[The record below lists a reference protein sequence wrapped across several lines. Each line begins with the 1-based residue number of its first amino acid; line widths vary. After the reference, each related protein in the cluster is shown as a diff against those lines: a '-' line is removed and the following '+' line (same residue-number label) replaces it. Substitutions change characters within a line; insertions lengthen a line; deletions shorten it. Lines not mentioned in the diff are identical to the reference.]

1 MGAIKDKFELC
12 RINYKNNQLRWRVMG
27 LPEVIRVDKSKCQH
41 CLACILV
48 CPVKLCN
55 IVEPD
60 GITVKADLCIGCGE
74 CIKACR
80 EKGHF
85 ARSGI
90 DDFSDFLSDIESGVP
105 VGIIVAPAAA
115 VNYAELMPNVLTA
128 LREIGVYNVFDVSVG
143 AEITTYLYLQALK
156 NGAQQP
162 IIAQPCP
169 AVVSFIEIYQ
179 TELIP
184 FLAPTHSPALD
195 VAIWLKNQPEF
206 SHLKLAFLGPCFA
219 KRREF
224 HDPNTGG
231 VVSYNITFESL
242 DHYLSEQG
250 INLAELEPSG
260 FDTPEAERGIGYS
273 QPGGLTDTFNRF
285 GIPLK
290 KSDIQRIEGPQEV
303 YTKYLPELKADI
315 LRSEAPVLIDVLN
328 CLHGCSVGPAITH
341 NRTQYQIDRIIE
353 KRKEDQMIKHNSAS
367 HESAKNLFKDFYTWI
382 DAQDIDF
389 SRVYSDKSA
398 NKHLSDPED
407 EAEEEQIWE
416 LMHKLTPEERKIN
429 CSSCGYGNCQ
439 GMMLAILNGLN
450 HRESCKY
457 YLFKENERNLRNV
470 EAQTVEIEEAN
481 TELELLNDSLEQTVA
496 LRTQSIRNLL
506 DNAGQGFLS
515 FGLDL
520 LIHNEYSSECTKIF
534 ARDIHG
540 LRFTQLIFPD
550 DLEQENF
557 LESLLVKVLN
567 NNDPL
572 FREIYLPLLPVEV
585 TIDSRIISIDYKL
598 IDSAKGIESYYMV
611 ILTDIT
617 NHRTL
622 ETKIELERNLL
633 KMVVNVVLNYVDFN
647 QTTKEYTYFCET
659 RLQEILNNKATLV
672 DKVTE
677 IFRHIH
683 TFKGSFAQLGLS
695 SVVTNLHD
703 LETEL
708 EMLKKNLVSHE
719 FTVFDVE
726 VFFTEFSLL
735 TWLDEDI
742 TGLQDILG
750 QDFFSKDDELVINS
764 NKLAEIEK
772 KIETIL
778 TPVECKILI
787 PELRK
792 LRYKSF
798 DYLLKSYPEY
808 VANLAARLEKTVYV
822 LIKQEEPI
830 FVNPDRFYD
839 FARSLVHIFR
849 NAVDHGIESGDERLE
864 EGKEEFGKITCSIS
878 ETEKQVCLS
887 ITDDGRG
894 IDAENLRNKA
904 VDSGLKTREEVNQMT
919 DEEAIQLIFEDG
931 LSTKD
936 DVNDLSGRGVGLAA
950 VLNELNKLGGSVVVK
965 TELGTGSEF
974 YFCLPKETEGAWEVT
989 ISELMQPLVDT
1000 TSKFMLEQTDL
1011 HVTCKENF
1019 QVEGIK
1025 KIELN
1030 KITAI
1035 TNIKGALEI
1044 VVIVSFSEPVL
1055 RKLVRNFI
1063 LDEITLDE
1071 EEAYMG
1077 DVLGEVVNIII
1088 GNSLRQFPG
1097 LEELLILDP
1106 PILLSSEDALFRYKD
1121 SQIWGCNLQTE
1132 LGNISLN
1139 LVMPRGTKIINK

>member
-1 MGAIKDKFELC
+1 
-12 RINYKNNQLRWRVMG
+12 MG
-27 LPEVIRVDKSKCQH
+27 LPEVIRVDKNKCQH

-80 EKGHF
+80 EKGHY

-90 DDFSDFLSDIESGVP
+90 DDFSEFLSDIESGVP
-105 VGIIVAPAAA
+105 VGILVAPAAA

-128 LREIGVYNVFDVSVG
+128 LREIGVYNVFDVSFG

-156 NGAQQP
+156 NGAKQP

-169 AVVSFIEIYQ
+169 AVVSFIEIYH

-206 SHLKLAFLGPCFA
+206 SHLKLAFLGPCLA

-242 DHYLSEQG
+242 ANYLSEQG

-260 FDTPEAERGIGYS
+260 FDTPAAERGIGYS

-285 GIPLK
+285 GVPLK

-303 YTKYLPELKADI
+303 YTKYLPGLKEDI
-315 LRSEAPVLIDVLN
+315 LRREAPVLIDVLN
-328 CLHGCSVGPAITH
+328 CLHGCNVGPAITH
-341 NRTQYQIDRIIE
+341 SRTHYQIDKIIE
-353 KRKEDQMIKHNSAS
+353 KRKEEQIIKHNSAS
-367 HESAKNLFKDFYTWI
+367 HESAKNLFKDFYAWI

-389 SRVYSDKSA
+389 SRVYSDKSS
-398 NKHLSDPED
+398 NKHLSDPKD
-407 EAEEEQIWE
+407 EKEEEQIWA
-416 LMHKLTPEERKIN
+416 LMHKLTPEERKVN
-429 CSSCGYGNCQ
+429 CSSCGYGNCH

-470 EAQTVEIEEAN
+470 EAQTIEIEEAN
-481 TELELLNDSLEQTVA
+481 DELAQLNEGLEQTVV

-515 FGLDL
+515 FGSDL
-520 LIHNEYSSECTKIF
+520 LIHHEYSSECTRIF
-534 ARDIHG
+534 TRDIHG

-550 DLEQENF
+550 DVGQENF
-557 LESLLVKVLN
+557 LESLLVKVLDN
-567 NNDPL
+567 SDPL
-572 FREIYLPLLPVEV
+572 FREIYLPLLPAEV
-585 TIDSRIISIDYKL
+585 TIDSRVISIEYKL
-598 IDSAKGIESYYMV
+598 IDSGNGMESYYMV

-622 ETKIELERNLL
+622 ETKIEQERNLL

-647 QTTKEYTYFCET
+647 QTAKDYSYFCET
-659 RLQEILNNKATLV
+659 RLQEILDNKATLV

-683 TFKGSFAQLGLS
+683 TFKGSFAQFGLR
-695 SVVTNLHD
+695 SVVANLHD
-703 LETEL
+703 LETQI

-719 FTVFDVE
+719 LTIVDVE
-726 VFFTEFSLL
+726 DFFAEFSLL
-735 TWLDEDI
+735 TWLDEDL

-750 QDFFSKDDELVINS
+750 QDFFSKDDELVING
-764 NKLAEIEK
+764 NKLVELEK

-798 DYLLKSYPEY
+798 DSLLKSYPEY
-808 VANLAARLEKTVYV
+808 VANLANRLEKTVYV
-822 LIKQEEPI
+822 LITQEDQI
-830 FVNPDRFYD
+830 LVNPDRFYD
-839 FARSLVHIFR
+839 FTKSLVHIFR
-849 NAVDHGIESGDERLE
+849 NAVDHGLESVDERLE

-904 VDSGLKTREEVNQMT
+904 VDSGLMTMEEVNLMT

-950 VLNELNKLGGSVVVK
+950 VLSEMNKLGGSVVVK
-965 TELGTGSEF
+965 TELGAGSEF
-974 YFCLPKETEGAWEVT
+974 YFCLPKETEGVWEVT
-989 ISELMQPLVDT
+989 ISEIMQPLVDT
-1000 TSKFMLEQTDL
+1000 TSKFMLEQTGL
-1011 HVTCKENF
+1011 LVTCEDNF
-1019 QVEGIK
+1019 QVEGPK

-1030 KITAI
+1030 KVTAI
-1035 TNIKGALEI
+1035 INIRGALEI

-1055 RKLVRNFI
+1055 RKVVRNFI
-1063 LDEITLDE
+1063 LDEITLEE

-1088 GNSLRQFPG
+1088 GNSLKQFPG
-1097 LEELLILDP
+1097 LEELLIIDT
-1106 PILLSSEDALFRYKD
+1106 PISLSSEDALFRYKD
-1121 SQIWGCNLQTE
+1121 SQIWGCNLHTE

-1139 LVMPRGTKIINK
+1139 LVMPRGTK

>member
-1 MGAIKDKFELC
+1 
-12 RINYKNNQLRWRVMG
+12 MG
-27 LPEVIRVDKSKCQH
+27 LPEVIRVDKNKCQH

-74 CIKACR
+74 CIKACT
-80 EKGHF
+80 EKGHY

-90 DDFSDFLSDIESGVP
+90 DDFSEFLSDIESGVP
-105 VGIIVAPAAA
+105 VGILVAPAAA

-128 LREIGVYNVFDVSVG
+128 LREIGVYNVFDVSFG

-156 NGAQQP
+156 NGAKQP
-162 IIAQPCP
+162 VIAQPCP
-169 AVVSFIEIYQ
+169 AVVSFIEIYH

-195 VAIWLKNQPEF
+195 VAIWLKNQSEF
-206 SHLKLAFLGPCFA
+206 SHLKLAFLGPCLA

-242 DHYLSEQG
+242 DSYLSEQG
-250 INLAELEPSG
+250 IHLEELEPSG

-285 GIPLK
+285 CLPLK

-303 YTKYLPELKADI
+303 YTKYLPGLKEDI
-315 LRSEAPVLIDVLN
+315 LRNEAPVLIDVLN
-328 CLHGCSVGPAITH
+328 CLHGCNVGPAITH
-341 NRTQYQIDRIIE
+341 NRTHYQIDKIIE
-353 KRKEDQMIKHNSAS
+353 KRKEDQIIKHNSAS
-367 HESAKNLFKDFYTWI
+367 DESAKSLFQDFYAWI

-389 SRVYSDKSA
+389 SRVYSDKSS

-407 EAEEEQIWE
+407 AEEEQIWE
-416 LMHKLTPEERKIN
+416 LMHKLTPEERKVN
-429 CSSCGYGNCQ
+429 CSSCGYGNCH

-470 EAQTVEIEEAN
+470 EAQTIEIEEAN
-481 TELELLNDSLEQTVA
+481 DELAQLNEGLEQTVV

-515 FGLDL
+515 FGSDL
-520 LIHNEYSSECTKIF
+520 LIHHEYSSECTRIF
-534 ARDIHG
+534 TRDIHG
-540 LRFTQLIFPD
+540 LRFTELIYPD
-550 DLEQENF
+550 DVGQEDF
-557 LESLLVKVLN
+557 LESLLVKVLSN
-567 NNDPL
+567 SDPL
-572 FREIYLPLLPVEV
+572 FREIYLPLLPAEI
-585 TIDSRIISIDYKL
+585 TIDARVISIEYKL
-598 IDSAKGIESYYMV
+598 IDSGNDMECYCMV

-622 ETKIELERNLL
+622 ETKIEQERNLL

-647 QTTKEYTYFCET
+647 QTAKDYSYFCET
-659 RLQEILNNKATLV
+659 RLQEILDNKATLV
-672 DKVTE
+672 DKVTD

-683 TFKGSFAQLGLS
+683 TFKGSFSQFGLR
-695 SVVTNLHD
+695 SVVANLHD
-703 LETEL
+703 LETQIEL
-708 EMLKKNLVSHE
+708 LKKTLGSHE
-719 FTVFDVE
+719 LTIVDIE
-726 VFFTEFSLL
+726 DFFAEFSLL
-735 TWLDEDI
+735 TWLDEDLI
-742 TGLQDILG
+742 GLQDILG
-750 QDFFSKDDELVINS
+750 QDFFSKEDELVING
-764 NKLAEIEK
+764 NKLVELEK

-798 DYLLKSYPEY
+798 DSLLKSYPEY
-808 VANLAARLEKTVYV
+808 VTNLANRLEKTVYV
-822 LIKQEEPI
+822 LITQEDQILVEPE
-830 FVNPDRFYD
+830 RFYD
-839 FARSLVHIFR
+839 FTKSLVHIFR
-849 NAVDHGIESGDERLE
+849 NAVDHGLESVDERLE

-878 ETEKQVCLS
+878 ETEKQICLS

-894 IDAENLRNKA
+894 MDAENLRIKA
-904 VDSGLKTREEVNQMT
+904 VNSGLRTLEEVNLMT

-931 LSTKD
+931 LSTKE

-950 VLNELNKLGGSVVVK
+950 VLSEMNKLGGSVMVK
-965 TELGTGSEF
+965 TVLGAGSGF
-974 YFCLPKETEGAWEVT
+974 YFCLPKETEGVWEVT
-989 ISELMQPLVDT
+989 ISEIMQPLVDT
-1000 TSKFMLEQTDL
+1000 TTKFLLEQTNL
-1011 HVTCKENF
+1011 LVTSEDNF
-1019 QVEGIK
+1019 QVDELK

-1030 KITAI
+1030 KATAI
-1035 TNIKGALEI
+1035 INIRGALEI

-1055 RKLVRNFI
+1055 RKVVRNFI
-1063 LDEITLDE
+1063 LDEITLEE

-1077 DVLGEVVNIII
+1077 DVLGEVANIII
-1088 GNSLRQFPG
+1088 GNSLKEFPG
-1097 LEELLILDP
+1097 LEELLIIDT
-1106 PILLSSEDALFRYKD
+1106 PISLSSEDALFMYKD
-1121 SQIWGCNLQTE
+1121 SQIWGCNLHTE

-1139 LVMPRGTKIINK
+1139 LVMPKGNKIIGK

>member
-1 MGAIKDKFELC
+1 
-12 RINYKNNQLRWRVMG
+12 MG
-27 LPEVIRVDKSKCQH
+27 LPEVIRVDKTKCQH

-80 EKGHF
+80 EKGHY

-90 DDFSDFLSDIESGVP
+90 DDFSEFLSDIESGVP
-105 VGIIVAPAAA
+105 VGVLVAPAAA

-128 LREIGVYNVFDVSVG
+128 LREIGVYNVFDVSFG

-169 AVVSFIEIYQ
+169 AVVSFIEIYH

-184 FLAPTHSPALD
+184 FLAPTQSPALD

-206 SHLKLAFLGPCFA
+206 SHLKLAFLGPCLA

-224 HDPNTGG
+224 HDPNTRG
-231 VVSYNITFESL
+231 VVAYNITFESL
-242 DHYLSEQG
+242 DNYLSEQG

-273 QPGGLTDTFNRF
+273 QPGGLTETFNRF
-285 GIPLK
+285 GVPMK

-303 YTKYLPELKADI
+303 YTNYLPELKEDI

-341 NRTQYQIDRIIE
+341 KRTPYQIDKIIE
-353 KRKEDQMIKHNSAS
+353 KRKEDQMLKHNSAN
-367 HESAKNLFKDFYTWI
+367 HENAKNLFKDFYAWI

-389 SRVYSDKSA
+389 SRVYSDKSS
-398 NKHLSDPED
+398 NKHLSDPKGE
-407 EAEEEQIWE
+407 EEEQIWE
-416 LMHKLTPEERKIN
+416 LMHKLTPEERTIN
-429 CSSCGYGNCQ
+429 CSSCGYGNCH

-470 EAQTVEIEEAN
+470 EAQTIEIEEAN
-481 TELELLNDSLEQTVA
+481 AELELLNDGLEQTVA

-515 FGLDL
+515 FGSDL

-540 LRFTQLIFPD
+540 LRFSQLIFSED
-550 DLEQENF
+550 VGQENF
-557 LESLLVKVLN
+557 LASLLVKVLN

-572 FREIYLPLLPVEV
+572 FREIYLPLLPTEV
-585 TIDSRIISIDYKL
+585 TIDSRVISIEYKL
-598 IDSAKGIESYYMV
+598 IEAENGSESYYMV

-617 NHRTL
+617 DRRTL
-622 ETKIELERNLL
+622 ETKIEQERNLL

-647 QTTKEYTYFCET
+647 QTTKEYINFCER
-659 RLQEILNNKATLV
+659 RLQEILDNRNKATLA

-677 IFRHIH
+677 IFRHVH

-695 SVVTNLHD
+695 SVVANLHD
-703 LETEL
+703 LETEIEL
-708 EMLKKNLVSHE
+708 LKKNLVAYDL
-719 FTVFDVE
+719 TLTDVE
-726 VFFTEFSLL
+726 DFFAEFSLQ
-735 TWLDEDI
+735 TWLDDDI
-742 TGLQDILG
+742 SGLQDILG
-750 QDFFSKDDELVINS
+750 QDFFSKDDELVIDGS
-764 NKLAEIEK
+764 KLIEIEK

-798 DYLLKSYPEY
+798 DWLLKSYPEY
-808 VANLAARLEKTVYV
+808 VANLAERLEKSVYV
-822 LIKQEEPI
+822 LIKQDDPI
-830 FVNPDRFYD
+830 LVNPDRFYD
-839 FARSLVHIFR
+839 FSKSLIHIFR
-849 NAVDHGIESGDERLE
+849 NAVDHGLESVYERLE
-864 EGKEEFGKITCSIS
+864 EGKEEFGIITCTIS

-904 VDSGLKTREEVNQMT
+904 VASRLRTKEEVNLMT

-950 VLNELNKLGGSVVVK
+950 VLSELNKLGGSVVVK
-965 TELGTGSEF
+965 TELGVGSGF
-974 YFCLPKETEGAWEVT
+974 NFCLPKETEGVWEVT
-989 ISELMQPLVDT
+989 IPELMQPLIDT
-1000 TSKFMLEQTDL
+1000 TSKFMLEQTGL
-1011 HVTCKENF
+1011 LVTHEDNF
-1019 QVEGIK
+1019 QVEGLK

-1035 TNIKGALEI
+1035 INIKGALEI
-1044 VVIVSFSEPVL
+1044 VVIVSFSELVL

-1063 LDEITLDE
+1063 MDEITLDE

-1088 GNSLRQFPG
+1088 GNSLKEFPG
-1097 LEELLILDP
+1097 LEELLIIDP
-1106 PILLSSEDALFRYKD
+1106 PISLSSEDALFRYKE
-1121 SQIWGCNLQTE
+1121 SQIWGCSLQTE

-1139 LVMPRGTKIINK
+1139 LVLPRGTKIIDK